1 MREQETLEQL
11 QQVPGAPP
19 EFLQMAQQGFLQPLH
34 AMGVPRNIVAQ
45 QLHFVFE
52 AIYCLLSLSFDEDK
66 KLDRIF
72 LFKGTGALV

>member
-1 MREQETLEQL
+1 MRAQGTFEQL

-45 QLHFVFE
+45 QLHFVLE
-52 AIYCLLSLSFDEDK
+52 AMFACSCF
-66 KLDRIF
+66 F
-72 LFKGTGALV
+72 V